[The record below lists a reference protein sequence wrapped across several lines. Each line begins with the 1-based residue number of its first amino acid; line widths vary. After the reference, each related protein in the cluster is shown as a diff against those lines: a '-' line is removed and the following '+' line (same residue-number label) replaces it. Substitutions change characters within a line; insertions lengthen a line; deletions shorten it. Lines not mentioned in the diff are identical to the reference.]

1 MKTFFKAIM
10 GLALLAAF
18 AVSGVLIVKKHQ
30 QQMAAKTVETFDIPT
45 QVVAIHANAIE
56 GMVALT
62 PPEELG
68 MKLINAGFPPQRPTL
83 NLLPRANTVGTAVT
97 PIGPYFVSNSLY
109 RMDVDEDRR
118 FSVFLVP
125 ANPAFDP
132 STMGTMRVLNRELRV
147 SNMNGF
153 NVVLWKKH
161 NWYTALVTD
170 LAGREL
176 TALVSL
182 ILNAEAKL

>member
-1 MKTFFKAIM
+1 MKSFIKAVL

-18 AVSGVLIVKKHQ
+18 VFSGLLIVKKHK
-30 QQMAAKTVETFDIPT
+30 QQMAATSIETFDIPT

-56 GMVALT
+56 GMIELT
-62 PPEELG
+62 PPEALG

-97 PIGPYFVSNSLY
+97 PIGPYFVSTSLY
-109 RMDVDEDRR
+109 RMDVDENRR

-125 ANPAFDP
+125 VNAAFDP
-132 STMGTMRVLNRELRV
+132 STMGTMLLLNRELRV
-147 SNMNGF
+147 ANMNGF

-161 NWYTALVTD
+161 NWYTVLVTD
-170 LAGREL
+170 LSGREL
-176 TALVSL
+176 SPLVSL
-182 ILNAEAKL
+182 ILDAEAKL